1 MTTEN
6 TDAHIVSNPDA
17 IQPTRD
23 DEATSFA
30 DPSDDPA
37 QAEWERT
44 EAIDAGADI
53 DESTAIGADP
63 DELPSV
69 DDEIPAT
76 DLPSSGLQPETQ
88 EGDPVIAEIGEDGE
102 GDLSPNDL

>member
-1 MTTEN
+1 M
-6 TDAHIVSNPDA
+6 TDASDNHVVPDPDA
-17 IQPTRD
+17 IQPLRD

-44 EAIDAGADI
+44 DALDAGDDI
-53 DESTAIGADP
+53 DEVAATGADP
-63 DELPSV
+63 DELPSD

>member
-1 MTTEN
+1 MN
-6 TDAHIVSNPDA
+6 TDSSDSRIDA
-17 IQPTRD
+17 TPENVQPLRD

-44 EAIDAGADI
+44 DALDAGADI
-53 DESTAIGADP
+53 DEVVATGADP
-63 DELPSV
+63 DELPSD

>member
-1 MTTEN
+1 M
-6 TDAHIVSNPDA
+6 TDASDNHVVPDPDT
-17 IQPTRD
+17 IQPLRD

-44 EAIDAGADI
+44 DALDAGDDI
-53 DESTAIGADP
+53 DEVAATGADP
-63 DELPSV
+63 DELPSD
-69 DDEIPAT
+69 DDEIPAA

>member
-1 MTTEN
+1 M
-6 TDAHIVSNPDA
+6 TDADDSRIDSTPESV
-17 IQPTRD
+17 QPLRD

-44 EAIDAGADI
+44 EARDAGEDV
-53 DESTAIGADP
+53 DETTATGADP

-69 DDEIPAT
+69 DDEIPAR
-76 DLPSSGLQPETQ
+76 DLPTSGLQPETQ

-102 GDLSPNDL
+102 GDLSPNDI

>member
-1 MTTEN
+1 M
-6 TDAHIVSNPDA
+6 TDASDARIDSTPDA
-17 IQPTRD
+17 VQPLRD

-44 EAIDAGADI
+44 EALDAGADL
-53 DESTAIGADP
+53 DEATATGADP
-63 DELPSV
+63 DEIPSE
-69 DDEIPAT
+69 DDEIPAA

-88 EGDPVIAEIGEDGE
+88 EGDPVIADIGEDGE

>member
-1 MTTEN
+1 M
-6 TDAHIVSNPDA
+6 TDASDSRIDSTPETVQPLRDA
-17 IQPTRD
+17 
-23 DEATSFA
+23 EATSFA

-44 EAIDAGADI
+44 EALDAGEDV
-53 DESTAIGADP
+53 DETTATGADP

-69 DDEIPAT
+69 DDEIPAQ
-76 DLPSSGLQPETQ
+76 DLPTSGLQPETQ
-88 EGDPVIAEIGEDGE
+88 EGDPIVAEIGEDGE

>member
-1 MTTEN
+1 MSN
-6 TDAHIVSNPDA
+6 DNANHIVENPDA
-17 IQPTRD
+17 IQPVRD

-44 EAIDAGADI
+44 EALDAGI
-53 DESTAIGADP
+53 DPDEVTATGADP
-63 DELPSV
+63 DEIPS
-69 DDEIPAT
+69 DDDQIPAQ
-76 DLPSSGLQPETQ
+76 DLPPSGLQPETQ

-102 GDLSPNDL
+102 GDLSPNDI